1 MAGATR
7 TPPAPLEAALLQRG
21 HEFSFAQAMRLLR
34 LLAPDGTNAEAGAP
48 AIRLRPELSLAF
60 PAADVA
66 GIERQGDG
74 YLVTARFLGLYGPAS
89 PLPTFYT
96 EELIDEARED
106 SSTCRDLLD
115 ILSQRLF
122 ELADAGTAK
131 YRLFFR
137 TAEEESAD
145 DLERLFSLTGLGEAK
160 LRRSFPDSRR
170 WLRYT
175 GLLGQFPR
183 SALGLQTII
192 ADALA
197 VPTEV
202 IPCRPRRVAV
212 PPDQRLAVGMAGS
225 TLGIDTVVGGELEDR
240 TGMFRLRLGPL
251 TRTQF
256 AALLPGAPA
265 RRTLDLL
272 VGLYLDAPLA
282 WDVELVLTAG
292 EAPAAGLGA
301 TPGTRLGWNGWLG
314 QPAEG
319 ACASVT
325 FPEHSSQGATPC

>member
-1 MAGATR
+1 MAATAR
-7 TPPAPLEAALLQRG
+7 TAPAPLEVELLQRG

-34 LLAPDGTNAEAGAP
+34 LLAPDETDPEAGPP
-48 AIRLRPELSLAF
+48 AIRVRPELSLAF

-66 GIERQGDG
+66 QIERKEEG
-74 YLVTARFLGLYGPAS
+74 YRITARFLGLYGSAS

-96 EELIDEARED
+96 EELIDEARDD
-106 SSTCRDLLD
+106 SSTSRDLLD

-122 ELADAGTAK
+122 ELADAGSAK

-137 TAEEESAD
+137 TAEEGSVD
-145 DLERLFSLTGLGEAK
+145 DLERLFSLAGLGEAE
-160 LRRSFPDSRR
+160 LRRSLPDSRR
-170 WLRYT
+170 WLRYA

-183 SALGLQTII
+183 SALGLRTII

-197 VPTEV
+197 VPAEV
-202 IPCRPRRVAV
+202 IPCRLRRVAI
-212 PPDQRLAVGMAGS
+212 PPDQRLAVGMAGNA
-225 TLGIDTVVGGELEDR
+225 LGIDTVVGSELEDR

-251 TRTQF
+251 TRAQF

-272 VGLYLDAPLA
+272 VGLYLDTPLD
-282 WDVELVLTAG
+282 WDVELVLAAG
-292 EAPAAGLGA
+292 EAPAACIGT
-301 TPGTRLGWNGWLG
+301 TPEMRLGWNGWLG
-314 QPAEG
+314 KPEEG

-325 FPEHSSQGATPC
+325 FPEHSSQGVTPC

>member
-1 MAGATR
+1 MADPAR
-7 TPPAPLEAALLQRG
+7 TSPAPLEAALLQRG

-34 LLAPDGTNAEAGAP
+34 LLAPDGTDPEAGAP

-66 GIERQGDG
+66 GIERQDDG
-74 YLVTARFLGLYGPAS
+74 YRVTARFLGLYGPAS

-106 SSTCRDLLD
+106 SSTSRDLLD

-122 ELADAGTAK
+122 ELADAGSAR

-137 TAEEESAD
+137 TTEEESTD
-145 DLERLFSLTGLGEAK
+145 DIERLFSLAGLGEAE
-160 LRRSFPDSRR
+160 LRRSLPDSRR
-170 WLRYT
+170 WLRYA
-175 GLLGQFPR
+175 GILGQFPR

-197 VPTEV
+197 VPAEV
-202 IPCRPRRVAV
+202 IPCRLRRVAI
-212 PPDQRLAVGMAGS
+212 PPDQRLAVGMTGS
-225 TLGIDTVVGGELEDR
+225 ALGIDTVVGGELEDR

-251 TRTQF
+251 TRDQF

-265 RRTLDLL
+265 RRTLDIL

-282 WDVELVLTAG
+282 WDVELVLAAG
-292 EAPAAGLGA
+292 EAPAACLGA
-301 TPGTRLGWNGWLG
+301 TPATRLGWNGWLG
-314 QPAEG
+314 QPATG
-319 ACASVT
+319 ACARVT
-325 FPEHSSQGATPC
+325 FPEHPSQGATPC